1 MAEKIDLR
9 FHAMEERI
17 DLRFQALEKKSI
29 GIQKEVSDLLI
40 QQRST
45 DTRILTVLFTAFIT
59 AVGLLTKVI
68 FLMSKARAYHPR
80 ITRTVLAPAKSQRHC
95 P

>member
-9 FHAMEERI
+9 FQVPEE
-17 DLRFQALEKKSI
+17 KSI
-29 GIQKEVSDLLI
+29 GIQKEVSDLRI

-45 DTRILTVLFTAFIT
+45 DTPILTVLFTAFIT
-59 AVGLLTKVI
+59 AVGLLRKVI
-68 FLMSKARAYHPR
+68 FLMAKARAYHPR
-80 ITRTVLAPAKSQRHC
+80 ITRTVLASAKAQRHC